1 VNERRVRNRTRIA
14 PTGSIKEKKSGW
26 KLFGNYRLCTGT
38 EQTPALQANGSDPVA
53 GGAGEGKK
61 VNEGCEEDDDGMTGE
76 IPLTN
81 YHRSREGSGSDAT
94 APRTSV
100 PARKSGR

>member
-81 YHRSREGSGSDAT
+81 YHRTHHLGIRRHRAT
-94 APRTSV
+94 DERS
-100 PARKSGR
+100 ARKSGR